1 MKFIN
6 SLRGELMKIKGSA
19 LLWLSIIGT
28 LLIPV
33 AFIINDLVKGFHLN
47 LLDVG
52 DHQAWMME
60 HAKIVEPFIAF
71 VLPMGIILICS
82 LIAQVEYKNN
92 NWKQVH
98 TTPQRYTTIFLAK
111 YTVLFLLAGLVFL
124 LLLIGVYLLGAIP
137 TLILDGSF
145 PKQGFPLG
153 SMLIEILKCFIVILP
168 IIGIQYLVSMRF
180 QNFLVSIGVGLAFFV
195 GTVLIIQTKLSLFSP
210 FSYSFYYVNGGM
222 PDLGHRMYAQA
233 LLFFALL
240 TSVNYILYITKK
252 HKG

>member
-33 AFIINDLVKGFHLN
+33 AFIIRDIVLGIHLN
-47 LLDVG
+47 ALEIG
-52 DHQAWMME
+52 QQAWMMQY
-60 HAKIVEPFIAF
+60 ARITEPFIAF

-98 TTPQRYTTIFLAK
+98 TTPQRYTTIFFAK

-124 LLLIGVYLLGAIP
+124 LLLLGVYLLGAIP
-137 TLILDGSF
+137 ALILDGSF
-145 PKQGFPLG
+145 PNQGFPIG
-153 SMLIEILKCFIVILP
+153 SMLTEIVKCFIIVLP
-168 IIGIQYLVSMRF
+168 IIGTQYLVSMRF
-180 QNFLVSIGVGLAFFV
+180 ENFLVSIGVGLAFFV
-195 GTVLIIQTKLSLFSP
+195 GTILIIQSKFSFLSP
-210 FSYSFYYVNGGM
+210 FSYAFNYVNKGM
-222 PDLGHRMYAQA
+222 PDLSHKMYMQA
-233 LLFFALL
+233 LVFFVVL
-240 TSVNYILYITKK
+240 TVLNYILYITKK